1 MITEAVKKLVEKQ
14 DLTYDEALACMD
26 EIFSG
31 EAQEIQTAAYL
42 TALRMKGETVEEI
55 SASARGMR
63 NHAIHL
69 EHDGIDVLEVVGT
82 GGDCANSFNISTTSA
97 FVAAAAG
104 IPIAK
109 HGNRSVSSNCGAADV
124 LEALGADITVEPAK
138 MSEVLKETNM
148 SFMFA
153 QIYHKAMRYV
163 APVRGKL
170 GFRTIFNILGPLT
183 NPANAGMQL
192 MGVYEESLVE
202 PMAKVLNQ
210 LGVTDGMVVYGKDC
224 LDEISLCAPTTICE
238 IRSGE
243 FTNYTIEPEQFG
255 FEKCDKNELVGG
267 NPQENAVI
275 TRAILQGEERG
286 AKRNA
291 VILNVAACI
300 YIAKKADS
308 MQQAV
313 KMAEN
318 LIDSGKALK
327 VLEEFVAATQQRSS
341 NGN

>member
-1 MITEAVKKLVEKQ
+1 MITEAVKKLVERQ
-14 DLTYDEALACMD
+14 DLTYDEALVCMD

-63 NHAIHL
+63 NHATHL
-69 EHDGIDVLEVVGT
+69 EHEGIDVLEIVGT
-82 GGDCANSFNISTTSA
+82 GGDCANSFNISTTSG

-124 LEALGADITVEPAK
+124 LEALGVDIAIEPEK
-138 MSEVLKETNM
+138 MSEVLRETNM

-153 QIYHKAMRYV
+153 QVYHKAMKYV

-170 GFRTIFNILGPLT
+170 GIRTIFNILGPLT
-183 NPANAGMQL
+183 NPANASMQL
-192 MGVYEESLVE
+192 MGVYEEALVE

-210 LGVTDGMVVYGKDC
+210 LGVTDGMVVYGRDC
-224 LDEISLCAPTTICE
+224 LDEISMCAPTTVCE
-238 IRSGE
+238 IRGGD
-243 FTNYTIEPEQFG
+243 FKNYTIEPEQFG
-255 FEKCDKNELVGG
+255 FDKCDKTELVGG
-267 NPQENAVI
+267 DPQENAAI
-275 TRAILQGEERG
+275 TRAILKGEEKG

-291 VILNVAACI
+291 VILNAAACI
-300 YIAKKADS
+300 YIAKKADT
-308 MQQAV
+308 MQDAV
-313 KMAEN
+313 KIAEDM
-318 LIDSGKALK
+318 IDSGKAFK
-327 VLEEFVAATQQRSS
+327 VLEDFIVATNQRGK
-341 NGN
+341 NEN